1 MPDVF
6 LTRIDLLLMQ
16 LVRPG
21 GVVVIDNVLWYGKV
35 ADAAVDD
42 ATTVKLREFND
53 FVTGDERVAMSLVP
67 IGDGLTLCRK
77 L

>member
-1 MPDVF
+1 
-6 LTRIDLLLMQ
+6 MQ

-21 GVVVIDNVLWYGKV
+21 GVIVIDNVLWYGKV
-35 ADAAVDD
+35 VDTAVEDK
-42 ATTVKLREFND
+42 TTVALREFND
-53 FVTGDERVAMSLVP
+53 FVVQDSRVAMSLVP